1 MNDPLPPYED
11 IDVKLTAHLL
21 GELGEEQAREVEAR
35 LAEDEALK
43 KLYQELKASI
53 DLMQEAAQVG
63 LCATSVDD
71 KAPVQL
77 SEDRRQSL
85 FKSFRKAE
93 TESAPSTGKVE
104 RGIPWYVPM
113 GVAAA
118 LIALMAVSS
127 IMLKTKSA
135 MGSMQAALASYQ
147 AKEKLSEAEP
157 GQTTELFSNVR
168 VPVSFGR
175 GEDAA
180 STDYYFMAPEST
192 ESEEAPV
199 SRGAQRQESLSRLA
213 QVPTSGTTL
222 QSVNDKAQ
230 SIALYAVTGSA
241 PAAELTWERESFRD
255 SESKGFEANS
265 GADKANLRLAV
276 KKEIPAI
283 NPESRGRS
291 RSRFRKGS
299 SLANDMAPPPTAS
312 PMAPA
317 EVRRQEL
324 DAKRNAE
331 QLVAQLEA
339 DQQGQSQGVVDRFGA
354 PQQWGLQVNDPLGRE
369 TLALEGQSRGSN
381 RSLASQAN
389 GGFQKSSF
397 GIELADAPTSG
408 FSSMQ
413 RIAQQDGLGVG
424 SLPALQEPEPVDFS
438 GPAPGI
444 SGSGQMASG
453 SEMNLSLARK
463 GQSISVNSL
472 GDTKNA
478 PTDAVRGYV
487 VNHFDVPSGGNIPV
501 DQEQGAY
508 NKNTANFAYQAS
520 ADVQAQGAAGLPD
533 GANGSLNG
541 VAFRNDNNGGAAGF
555 DVTRYDGRNFGDNAP
570 MGGISANGAGGFG
583 GGAMGGMG
591 LSHAGGIGGGGGSAG
606 GGGPGSFASDGY
618 GYSNPAGGLPPELG
632 RAAGELSTPDNG
644 LSFNGRVA
652 ANDQGMGEPAPML
665 AEVVNQKSAEFDDF
679 ASVVLSGPASDD
691 SLEVAALEQQ
701 VADLDFDA
709 RGGRPAIAEKRLLEG
724 VDDGLI
730 EDSGSMT
737 FSKAFTPAPSPR
749 STRTRQLE
757 EEQQGL
763 VERELVLGEVFRA
776 KDRALFDSTT
786 MIADK
791 MDAIDVLGES
801 ERQTNEFD
809 AGTRDEARKMAQV
822 RSGPAMAEGAEINS
836 AVQES
841 KMLAAIAAEGAEA
854 EKIPDPFTGLPMDDP
869 FMDDNIEAAAE
880 PEPFTGLPQIALKQ
894 AKPASINQQ
903 LFESLEQSAPDEEF
917 LGYKR
922 EDSALPQLGKK
933 LASNKPQPDANVEH
947 RPEQDAK
954 EEPIS
959 TFSLNVSDVSFKLA
973 QAALDQGQLPDPE
986 SIRSEQF
993 LNAFDYR
1000 DPAPFSGQEIGF
1012 NWEVARHPFAHHR
1025 DILRLALKTAAR
1037 GREAGRS
1044 MSLTLL
1050 LDNSGSMERSDR
1062 REILRQALDVLS
1074 RTLGK
1079 QDKISVVSF
1088 ARTARL
1094 WVDGVPGGSPGSVL
1108 EPVRNLAPQGGT
1120 NLEEALNVAY
1130 EVAQNHFLEDG
1141 VNRVILLTDGAANLG
1156 NVDPETLKQKVETER
1171 RRGVAFDCFGIGW
1184 DGLNDPML
1192 ESLSRNGDGR
1202 YAFLND
1208 PTFAG
1213 HEFAD
1218 RLAGALNVAASDVK
1232 VQVEFN
1238 ADRVGNWRQVGY
1250 AKHQLTKE
1258 QFRDNTVDAA
1268 EIAAAEAGNALYVI
1282 EPKEN
1287 GTGPIGVVRVR
1298 FREPHTNQYHEK
1310 EWTVPFRSNIPD
1322 AGESSPSMKLAMASS
1337 LFGEWLNGNPHAG
1350 SISIRDLKQLLD
1362 GVPEAYGKDP
1372 RPQTLDRMLEQA
1384 RQIGG
1389 L

>member
-11 IDVKLTAHLL
+11 IEVKLTAHLL
-21 GELGEEQAREVEAR
+21 GELGEEEAREVEAR

-43 KLYQELKASI
+43 KLYQELKASV

-71 KAPVQL
+71 KAPLQL

-85 FKSFRKAE
+85 LKSFRKAE
-93 TESAPSTGKVE
+93 SETAPSTGKVV

-113 GVAAA
+113 GIAAA
-118 LIALMAVSS
+118 LIALMCVTSV
-127 IMLKTKSA
+127 MLNTQSA
-135 MGSMQAALASYQ
+135 MRGALAFYQ
-147 AKEKLSEAEP
+147 AKEKLSEVEP
-157 GQTTELFSNVR
+157 RQTTELFSNVR
-168 VPVSFGR
+168 VPVSSGR

-180 STDYYFMAPEST
+180 ATDYYFMMPESA

-199 SRGAQRQESLSRLA
+199 ARSSQRQESLSRLA
-213 QVPTSGTTL
+213 EVPTSEL
-222 QSVNDKAQ
+222 
-230 SIALYAVTGSA
+230 AL
-241 PAAELTWERESFRD
+241 ERESLGIF
-255 SESKGFEANS
+255 ESPTFKKSSNPHTTNLQKAIEKEMSKTRMEDMGRLS
-265 GADKANLRLAV
+265 G
-276 KKEIPAI
+276 
-283 NPESRGRS
+283 
-291 RSRFRKGS
+291 RFRKGS

-312 PMAPA
+312 PMAPTGA
-317 EVRRQEL
+317 RRQEL
-324 DAKRNAE
+324 DAKNNAE
-331 QLVAQLEA
+331 KLVAQLGA
-339 DQQGQSQGVVDRFGA
+339 DQQDQSRGVVNRFGT
-354 PQQWGLQVNDPLGRE
+354 PQQWGLQVNDPLSGE
-369 TLALEGQSRGSN
+369 TLDLEGESRGSN

-389 GGFQKSSF
+389 DGFQNSSF
-397 GIELADAPTSG
+397 GIELADAPASG
-408 FSSMQ
+408 VSGMQ
-413 RIAQQDGLGVG
+413 RSPQLDGLGVG
-424 SLPALQEPEPVDFS
+424 SLPALEEPEAFS

-444 SGSGQMASG
+444 SGSGQMVSG
-453 SEMNLSLARK
+453 SERNLSLARR
-463 GQSISVNSL
+463 GQSIAVNSL

-478 PTDAVRGYV
+478 PTDAARGYV
-487 VNHFDVPSGGNIPV
+487 VNQFDVPAGENIPL

-508 NKNTANFAYQAS
+508 ANNLNFAYQTPAK
-520 ADVQAQGAAGLPD
+520 VQAQGAAGKPD

-541 VAFRNDNNGGAAGF
+541 VAFQGENNGEAAGF
-555 DVTRYDGRNFGDNAP
+555 NVARYDSGTFGGNAP
-570 MGGISANGAGGFG
+570 MGGISENGARGFG
-583 GGAMGGMG
+583 GGGMGGMG
-591 LSHAGGIGGGGGSAG
+591 LGRSGSIGGGGGSAG
-606 GGGPGSFASDGY
+606 GGGLGGFASAGY
-618 GYSNPAGGLPPELG
+618 GTANPAGGMSPQFG

-644 LSFNGRVA
+644 LSINGRVV
-652 ANDQGMGEPAPML
+652 ANNHGMGEPAPML
-665 AEVVNQKSAEFDDF
+665 AGVVKQKSAEFDDF
-679 ASVVLSGPASDD
+679 STVVDFESASED
-691 SLEVAALEQQ
+691 SLEVAALQQQ

-709 RGGRPAIAEKRLLEG
+709 RGGRPAIAEKRLLRGDNEAF
-724 VDDGLI
+724 V
-730 EDSGSMT
+730 EDSDSMT
-737 FSKAFTPAPSPR
+737 YNKAFAPAPSRR
-749 STRTRQLE
+749 SRTRQLE
-757 EEQQGL
+757 EERQGL

-776 KDRALFDSTT
+776 KDRALFDSAT

-791 MDAIDVLGES
+791 MAAIDVLGES
-801 ERQTNEFD
+801 ERQTNWFD
-809 AGTRDEARKMAQV
+809 GGTRDEAEKMAQAL
-822 RSGPAMAEGAEINS
+822 SGPAIAEGMEITS
-836 AVQES
+836 AALES
-841 KMLAAIAAEGAEA
+841 KMLADMAPEEA
-854 EKIPDPFTGLPMDDP
+854 EPEQAPDPFTGLPMDDP

-880 PEPFTGLPQIALKQ
+880 PEPYTGLPQVALKQ
-894 AKPASINQQ
+894 AKPESTNEQ
-903 LFESLEQSAPDEEF
+903 LFESLDQSAPDAELF
-917 LGYKR
+917 GYKR
-922 EDSALPQLGKK
+922 NDAALPQLAKK
-933 LASNKPQPDANVEH
+933 LAINKPQPDANVEH

-1012 NWEVARHPFAHHR
+1012 NWEIARHPFAHHR
-1025 DILRLALKTAAR
+1025 DVLRLALKTAAT
-1037 GREAGRS
+1037 GREAGRP

-1074 RTLGK
+1074 QTLGE

-1108 EPVRNLAPQGGT
+1108 EPVQNLAPQGGT

-1130 EVAQNHFLEDG
+1130 EVAQNHFLQEG

-1156 NVDPETLKQKVETER
+1156 NVDPETLKQKVEAER

-1208 PTFAG
+1208 PTVAG

-1322 AGESSPSMKLAMASS
+1322 AGESSPSMKLAMTSS

-1350 SISIRDLKQLLD
+1350 SISIRDLKQLLG